1 MRRGKIYL
9 NDIYLRGDADGRR
22 KWFYLCLWC
31 RILALSGWHLKNFS
45 LYDTGMGYSLTP
57 AYHLLST
64 VIVMPEDTEELALTL
79 NGKKRK
85 IWRSDFEKSIIASGV
100 SGKVIENIARKFRR
114 SIIKWMELI
123 DVSFLPEDM
132 KKPYKR
138 LVLQRLLW
146 LRWKIFPFLF

>member
-1 MRRGKIYL
+1 MDCGKLGY
-9 NDIYLRGDADGRR
+9 
-22 KWFYLCLWC
+22 
-31 RILALSGWHLKNFS
+31 ALEELFIV
-45 LYDTGMGYSLTP
+45 YTGMGYSLTL
-57 AYHLLST
+57 HTILLST

-146 LRWKIFPFLF
+146 LR

>member
-1 MRRGKIYL
+1 M
-9 NDIYLRGDADGRR
+9 
-22 KWFYLCLWC
+22 
-31 RILALSGWHLKNFS
+31 
-45 LYDTGMGYSLTP
+45 
-57 AYHLLST
+57 
-64 VIVMPEDTEELALTL
+64 
-79 NGKKRK
+79 GKKGKYGEAIREVDNR
-85 IWRSDFEKSIIASGV
+85 IGV

-146 LRWKIFPFLF
+146 LR

>member
-1 MRRGKIYL
+1 MEKRFREVD
-9 NDIYLRGDADGRR
+9 N
-22 KWFYLCLWC
+22 
-31 RILALSGWHLKNFS
+31 RI
-45 LYDTGMGYSLTP
+45 
-57 AYHLLST
+57 
-64 VIVMPEDTEELALTL
+64 E
-79 NGKKRK
+79 
-85 IWRSDFEKSIIASGV
+85 V

-146 LRWKIFPFLF
+146 LR

>member
-1 MRRGKIYL
+1 
-9 NDIYLRGDADGRR
+9 
-22 KWFYLCLWC
+22 
-31 RILALSGWHLKNFS
+31 
-45 LYDTGMGYSLTP
+45 MGYSLTP

-85 IWRSDFEKSIIASGV
+85 IWRSDFEKSITASGV
-100 SGKVIENIARKFRR
+100 SGKVIENIAWKFRR

-146 LRWKIFPFLF
+146 LR